1 MAGVMADDGEYADAL
16 AACDRAL
23 AANPAY
29 ALAHARR
36 GEWLAQLGQ
45 TQAATAALDAAL
57 AIQPEQ
63 SDWLRFLGELL
74 RQQNRFHEAEQI
86 YRKALRIE
94 PSNAVV
100 LNDLGL
106 VLADQGCLPE
116 ALNAY
121 EAALNVDPDSP
132 LPHFNRSLVWLQQGR
147 LAEGW
152 HEYRWRWKCPG
163 FPPRD
168 FFRQPLWDGSSLA
181 GRTILVHGEQG
192 IGDEIMF
199 ASCLPEVVARTEQ
212 VVVVC
217 EPRLAPLL
225 ARSFPT
231 AVVHGVGRGREHLW
245 TAPASPP
252 IDVQS
257 PIGDLPRHLR
267 SSLASFSKRD
277 AFLRANPARVQFW
290 RDRLARLGPG
300 PKIGIAWRAG
310 SRPQDRLLRSAPL
323 SHWRSLLKSAG
334 TQFISLEYG
343 GCQSEIETCRK
354 SCSTLHT
361 LPDINPQDNLDEL
374 AATISAL
381 DLVVSV
387 GNASVHLA
395 GALGVPTWALLPR
408 YQGWCWPADGARMP
422 WYTSVRVFRQE
433 ADGDWPGLLARVE
446 AEFLNWRTTNS
457 DYQTIGA

>member
-1 MAGVMADDGEYADAL
+1 MSTRILHYRISIGRWFGCNKAGWPRVGTSIAGVGNAPAFHL
-16 AACDRAL
+16 A
-23 AANPAY
+23 
-29 ALAHARR
+29 
-36 GEWLAQLGQ
+36 
-45 TQAATAALDAAL
+45 T
-57 AIQPEQ
+57 
-63 SDWLRFLGELL
+63 SF
-74 RQQNRFHEAEQI
+74 
-86 YRKALRIE
+86 
-94 PSNAVV
+94 
-100 LNDLGL
+100 
-106 VLADQGCLPE
+106 
-116 ALNAY
+116 
-121 EAALNVDPDSP
+121 DSRYGMD
-132 LPHFNRSLVWLQQGR
+132 HRS
-147 LAEGW
+147 
-152 HEYRWRWKCPG
+152 P
-163 FPPRD
+163 
-168 FFRQPLWDGSSLA
+168 
-181 GRTILVHGEQG
+181 
-192 IGDEIMF
+192 
-199 ASCLPEVVARTEQ
+199 VARFSFMANKGSVMKSCSPVACPRSWRTTEQ